1 MSAPIITEPRRVAT
15 ARWASTG
22 ARLVLGG
29 VFLVAGVLKAIDP
42 QSSVAAV
49 RAYQLLPTSLAT
61 FVGWGLPF
69 AEIALGLL
77 LLAGIATRAVAA
89 AAAVLLVVFIAA
101 VVSVAARGLSIDCGC
116 FGGGGEVA
124 PGQTAYGIEL
134 VRDAGLLLLAVW
146 LVWQPRSRLA
156 LDRFSS
162 SRTEA
167 SP

>member
-1 MSAPIITEPRRVAT
+1 
-15 ARWASTG
+15 
-22 ARLVLGG
+22 
-29 VFLVAGVLKAIDP
+29 
-42 QSSVAAV
+42 
-49 RAYQLLPTSLAT
+49 
-61 FVGWGLPF
+61 VGWGLPF

-89 AAAVLLVVFIAA
+89 AAAMLLVVFIAA

-156 LDRFSS
+156 LERFAGA
-162 SRTEA
+162 RTGA
-167 SP
+167 LQ

>member
-1 MSAPIITEPRRVAT
+1 M
-15 ARWASTG
+15 
-22 ARLVLGG
+22 LGG

-49 RAYQLLPTSLAT
+49 RAYELLPTSLAT
-61 FVGWGLPF
+61 IVGWGLPF

-89 AAAVLLVVFIAA
+89 AAAILLVVFIAA

-124 PGQTAYGIEL
+124 PDQTAYGIEL
-134 VRDAGLLLLAVW
+134 VRDAGLLLLAAW

-156 LDRFSS
+156 LDRFASHRFAS
-162 SRTEA
+162 HRTGA
-167 SP
+167 TQ